1 MTGRVGQ
8 DGAAAARFEERR
20 QPEPS
25 RPEDVRNPFERDKG
39 RVIHSAA
46 FRRLQG
52 KTQVMG
58 TSEGD
63 FHRTRLT
70 HSIEVGQIGE
80 GVLLKLSRTVT
91 DPVARGWLPDRSLVL
106 ATCHA
111 HDLGHPPYGHDG
123 EVAIHGK
130 MKDDDGFEGN
140 GQTLRVLTRLE
151 KYRAR
156 GVGLNPTRRLLLA
169 VLKYPVPYSWAR
181 LYMPAGSDRP
191 PKCYMDTEHDTVDW
205 ILEPFSAADRDRF
218 TSLDKEGRAQF
229 KSFDCSIMDCA
240 DDIAYAVHDLEDAIG
255 RRMVIRDQFEA
266 ALDAADDA
274 LDFAALT
281 GLGLS
286 IDRDTLQR
294 QLFSAHSHDR
304 KQAIAALV
312 NFFVTHVA
320 LVEQEGLEHPLLRW
334 NATLPPQPRALCD
347 FLMDFTRQ
355 HVVRTAEVVQLRR
368 KGRRLIAAMFDE
380 FLTAPDE
387 LIPRS
392 FWDGLDPS
400 ESVPRRVCD
409 YIAGMTDAYAE
420 RVWRRLFEPG
430 YGNSTDE
437 L

>member
-1 MTGRVGQ
+1 MSAEARH
-8 DGAAAARFEERR
+8 DRFEERR
-20 QPEPS
+20 RPEPA

-80 GVLLKLSRTVT
+80 GVLLKLSRSVT
-91 DPVARGWLPDRSLVL
+91 DPVARDWLPDRSLVL

-123 EVAIHGK
+123 EVAIHAK
-130 MKDDDGFEGN
+130 MRDDDGFEGN

-169 VLKYPVPYSWAR
+169 VLKYPVPYSQAR
-181 LYMPAGSDRP
+181 HHVAPDAERP
-191 PKCYMDTEHDTVDW
+191 PKCYMDTEQDTVDW
-205 ILEPFSAADRDRF
+205 ILAPFGATDRAAF
-218 TSLDKEGRAQF
+218 TSLGAGGAARF

-255 RRMVIRDQFEA
+255 RRMVIRDQFDA
-266 ALDAADDA
+266 ALRAVPA
-274 LDFAALT
+274 LDFASLSR
-281 GLGLS
+281 LGLS
-286 IDRDTLQR
+286 MDRDSLQAL
-294 QLFSAHSHDR
+294 LFSAASHER
-304 KQAIAALV
+304 KQAISAMV

-320 LVEQEGLEHPLLRW
+320 LVEQPELEHPLLRW
-334 NATLPPQPRALCD
+334 NAVLPPEVRALCD

-368 KGRRLIAAMFDE
+368 KGRRLLQAMFDE
-380 FLTAPDE
+380 FLTAPEE

-392 FWDGLDPS
+392 FWEGLDPG
-400 ESVPRRVCD
+400 ESVKRRICD

-430 YGNSTDE
+430 FGNSTDE

>member
-1 MTGRVGQ
+1 MS
-8 DGAAAARFEERR
+8 AAAGPERFEERR

-25 RPEDVRNPFERDKG
+25 RPDDVRNPFERDKG

-80 GVLLKLSRTVT
+80 GILLKLSRTVT
-91 DPVARGWLPDRSLVL
+91 DPAARAWLPDRSLVL

-169 VLKYPVPYSWAR
+169 VLKYPVPYSAASVHV
-181 LYMPAGSDRP
+181 PPGVDRP
-191 PKCYMDTEHDTVDW
+191 PKCYMDTECDTVDW
-205 ILEPFSAADRDRF
+205 ILEPFADDDRHRF
-218 TSLDKEGRAQF
+218 TSMDADGRPLF

-266 ALDAADDA
+266 ALDADDDGLDFDA
-274 LDFAALT
+274 LT
-281 GLGLS
+281 RLGLS
-286 IDRDTLQR
+286 MDRDTLQR
-294 QLFSAHSHDR
+294 LLFSAYSHDR

-312 NFFVTHVA
+312 NFFVTHVT
-320 LVEQEGLEHPLLRW
+320 LVEVEGLAHPLLRW
-334 NATLPPQPRALCD
+334 NAALPPEVRSLCD
-347 FLMDFTRQ
+347 FLMDFTRR
-355 HVVRTAEVVQLRR
+355 HVIRTAEVVQLRR

-380 FLTAPDE
+380 FLTAPEE

-400 ESVPRRVCD
+400 ESVRRRVCD
-409 YIAGMTDAYAE
+409 YVAGMTDAYAE

>member
-1 MTGRVGQ
+1 MT
-8 DGAAAARFEERR
+8 APASAERFEERR
-20 QPEPS
+20 QDEPS
-25 RPEDVRNPFERDKG
+25 RPDDVRNPFERDKG

-80 GVLLKLSRTVT
+80 GVLLKLSRTIA
-91 DPVARGWLPDRSLVL
+91 DPVARAWLPDRSLVL

-123 EVAIHGK
+123 EVAIHAK
-130 MKDDDGFEGN
+130 MTDDDGFEGN

-169 VLKYPVPYSWAR
+169 VLKYPVPYSLAR
-181 LYMPAGSDRP
+181 PHVPAGSERP
-191 PKCYMDTEHDTVDW
+191 PKCYMDTERETVDW
-205 ILEPFSAADRDRF
+205 ILAPFSAADRDVF
-218 TSLDKEGRAQF
+218 TALDGAGRASF

-255 RRMVIRDQFEA
+255 RRMVMREQFEA
-266 ALDAADDA
+266 AIAAAGPA
-274 LDFAALT
+274 LDFDALVR
-281 GLGLS
+281 LGLS
-286 IDRDTLQR
+286 LDRETLQA
-294 QLFSAHSHDR
+294 QLFSTASHDR
-304 KQAIAALV
+304 KQAISALV

-320 LVEQEGLEHPLLRW
+320 LVEVPELTHPLLRW
-334 NATLPPQPRALCD
+334 NAALPPEARALCD
-347 FLMDFTRQ
+347 FLMEFTQRN
-355 HVVRTAEVVQLRR
+355 VVRTAEVVQLRR

-380 FLTAPDE
+380 FLTAPEE

-392 FWDGLDPS
+392 FWEGLDPDD
-400 ESVPRRVCD
+400 SVRRRICD
-409 YIAGMTDAYAE
+409 YVAGMTDAYAE

>member
-1 MTGRVGQ
+1 MTVPAPPGM
-8 DGAAAARFEERR
+8 ATPERFEERR
-20 QPEPS
+20 QPEPA

-80 GVLLKLSRTVT
+80 GVLLKLSRSTA
-91 DPVARGWLPDRSLVL
+91 DPVAQAWLPDRSLVL
-106 ATCHA
+106 AACHA

-123 EVAIHGK
+123 EIALHAK
-130 MKDDDGFEGN
+130 MRDDDGFEGN

-169 VLKYPVPYSWAR
+169 VLKYPVPYSAVR
-181 LYMPAGSDRP
+181 DHPEPGGRP
-191 PKCYMDTEHDTVDW
+191 PKCYMDPERDTVEW
-205 ILEPFSAADRDRF
+205 ILEAFSPADRDRF
-218 TSLDKEGRAQF
+218 TSIADGRARF

-240 DDIAYAVHDLEDAIG
+240 DDIAYAVHDLEDVIG
-255 RRMVIRDQFEA
+255 RRMVVREQFAA
-266 ALDAADDA
+266 ALGTAGPA
-274 LDFAALT
+274 LDFAALAR
-281 GLGLS
+281 LGLAM
-286 IDRDTLQR
+286 DREALQV
-294 QLFSAHSHDR
+294 QLFSRSSHDR
-304 KQAIAALV
+304 KQAISALV

-320 LVEQEGLEHPLLRW
+320 LAEDTGFEHPLLRW
-334 NATLPPQPRALCD
+334 NAVLPPEVRALCD
-347 FLMDFTRQ
+347 FLMDFTQRQ
-355 HVVRTAEVVQLRR
+355 VVRTAEVVQLRR

-380 FLTAPDE
+380 FLTAPEE

-392 FWDGLDPS
+392 FWEGLDPN
-400 ESVPRRVCD
+400 ESVKRRICD
-409 YIAGMTDAYAE
+409 YVAGMTDAYAE

>member
-1 MTGRVGQ
+1 MT
-8 DGAAAARFEERR
+8 APAPPERFEERR
-20 QPEPS
+20 QSEPS
-25 RPEDVRNPFERDKG
+25 RPDDVRNPFERDKG

-80 GVLLKLSRTVT
+80 GVLLKLSRTIA
-91 DPVARGWLPDRSLVL
+91 DPGVRAWLPDRSLVL

-123 EVAIHGK
+123 EVAIHAK

-151 KYRAR
+151 KYRSR

-169 VLKYPVPYSWAR
+169 VLKYPVPYSLAR
-181 LYMPAGSDRP
+181 PHVAVGSERP
-191 PKCYMDTEHDTVDW
+191 PKCYMDTERDTVDW
-205 ILEPFSAADRDRF
+205 ILAPFSAADRDIF
-218 TSLDKEGRAQF
+218 TALDDAGQARF

-255 RRMVIRDQFEA
+255 RRMVVREQFEA
-266 ALDAADDA
+266 AIAAAGPA
-274 LDFAALT
+274 LDFDALVR
-281 GLGLS
+281 LGLS
-286 IDRDTLQR
+286 LDREALQG
-294 QLFSAHSHDR
+294 QLFSAASHDR
-304 KQAIAALV
+304 KQAISALV

-320 LVEQEGLEHPLLRW
+320 LVEVPGLTHPLLRW
-334 NATLPPQPRALCD
+334 NAALPPEARALCD
-347 FLMDFTRQ
+347 FLMEFTQRN
-355 HVVRTAEVVQLRR
+355 VVRTAEVVQLRR

-380 FLTAPDE
+380 FLTAPEE

-392 FWDGLDPS
+392 FWEGLDPGD
-400 ESVPRRVCD
+400 SVRRRICD
-409 YIAGMTDAYAE
+409 YVAGMTDAYAE

>member
-1 MTGRVGQ
+1 MSVGPE
-8 DGAAAARFEERR
+8 RFEERR

-80 GVLLKLSRTVT
+80 GVLLKLSRSIT
-91 DPVARGWLPDRSLVL
+91 DPAARDWLPDRSLVL

-123 EVAIHGK
+123 EVAIHAK

-151 KYRAR
+151 KYRAK

-169 VLKYPVPYSWAR
+169 VLKYPVPYSEAR
-181 LYMPAGSDRP
+181 RSVPAGGDRP
-191 PKCYMDTEHDTVDW
+191 PKCYMDTERDTVDW
-205 ILEPFSAADRDRF
+205 ILEPFAAADRALF
-218 TSLDKEGRAQF
+218 TSLDRAGRAQF

-274 LDFAALT
+274 LDFAALN

-286 IDRDTLQR
+286 MDRDTLQSL
-294 QLFSAHSHDR
+294 LFSAHSHER

-320 LVEQEGLEHPLLRW
+320 LDEVAGFEHPLLRW
-334 NATLPPQPRALCD
+334 NATLPPQARALCD

-355 HVVRTAEVVQLRR
+355 HVVRTAVVVQLRR
-368 KGRRLIAAMFDE
+368 KGRRLITGMFDE
-380 FLTAPDE
+380 FLTAPEE

-392 FWDGLDPS
+392 FWDDLDPS
-400 ESVPRRVCD
+400 ETVRRRVCD
-409 YIAGMTDAYAE
+409 YVAGMTDAYAE

>member
-1 MTGRVGQ
+1 MTAGPE
-8 DGAAAARFEERR
+8 RFEERR

-91 DPVARGWLPDRSLVL
+91 DPVARAWLPDRSLVL

-123 EVAIHGK
+123 EVAIHAK
-130 MKDDDGFEGN
+130 MTDDDGFEGN

-169 VLKYPVPYSWAR
+169 VLKYPVPYSAAR
-181 LYMPAGSDRP
+181 RSVPAGSDRP
-191 PKCYMDTEHDTVDW
+191 PKCYMDTERDTVDW
-205 ILEPFSAADRDRF
+205 ILEPFAAADRKLF
-218 TSLDKEGRAQF
+218 TSTDSAGRARF

-274 LDFAALT
+274 LDFADLT

-286 IDRDTLQR
+286 MDRDTLQR
-294 QLFSAHSHDR
+294 LLFSAHSHDR

-312 NFFVTHVA
+312 NFFVTHVT
-320 LVEQEGLEHPLLRW
+320 LVETDGLAHPLLRW
-334 NATLPPQPRALCD
+334 NAALPPQARPLCD

-380 FLTAPDE
+380 FMSAPEE

-392 FWDGLDPS
+392 FWDGLDPG
-400 ESVPRRVCD
+400 ESVRRRVCD
-409 YIAGMTDAYAE
+409 YVAGMTDAYAE

-430 YGNSTDE
+430 FGNSTDE

>member
-1 MTGRVGQ
+1 MSSPALP
-8 DGAAAARFEERR
+8 DLASPERFEERR
-20 QPEPS
+20 QPEPP

-80 GVLLKLSRTVT
+80 GVLLKLSRTVA
-91 DPVARGWLPDRSLVL
+91 DPAARAWLPDRSLVL
-106 ATCHA
+106 AACHA

-123 EVAIHGK
+123 EIALHAK
-130 MKDDDGFEGN
+130 MLDDDGFEGN

-169 VLKYPVPYSWAR
+169 VLKYPVPFSAVR
-181 LYMPAGSDRP
+181 THPEPAGRP
-191 PKCYMDTEHDTVDW
+191 PKCYMDTERDTVDW
-205 ILEPFSAADRDRF
+205 ILDAFSPGDRDLF
-218 TSLDKEGRAQF
+218 TAIGPAGRAQF

-240 DDIAYAVHDLEDAIG
+240 DDIAYAVHDLEDVIG
-255 RRMVIRDQFEA
+255 RRMVIREQFDA
-266 ALDAADDA
+266 ALRAAGPA
-274 LDFAALT
+274 LDFAALAR
-281 GLGLS
+281 LGLAM
-286 IDRDTLQR
+286 DREALQV
-294 QLFSAHSHDR
+294 QLFSRSSHDR
-304 KQAIAALV
+304 KQAISALV

-320 LVEQEGLEHPLLRW
+320 LVENEAFEHPLLRW
-334 NATLPPQPRALCD
+334 NAVLPPEVRALCD
-347 FLMDFTRQ
+347 FLMDFTQRQ
-355 HVVRTAEVVQLRR
+355 VVRTAEVVQLRR

-380 FLTAPDE
+380 FLTAPEE
-387 LIPRS
+387 LVPRS
-392 FWDGLDPS
+392 FWEGLDPGD
-400 ESVPRRVCD
+400 SVRRRICD